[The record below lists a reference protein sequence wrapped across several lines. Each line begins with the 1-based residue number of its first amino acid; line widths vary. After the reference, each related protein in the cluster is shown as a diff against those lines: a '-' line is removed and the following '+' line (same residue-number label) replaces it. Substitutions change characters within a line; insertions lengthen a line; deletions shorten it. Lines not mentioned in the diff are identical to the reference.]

1 MLKQLTLI
9 ALFFAVISAE
19 ALPADLQAGEFVL
32 VNTKEDKQYVGKASE
47 LDGLEVATLELVN
60 THVNLYLNEKLDK
73 ELDGLVAG
81 SFELVNN
88 KGTQDALFVDDLKE
102 LSAVNTN
109 EAQESATNDDL
120 EGLLPGTFELVN
132 STNMT

>member
-1 MLKQLTLI
+1 
-9 ALFFAVISAE
+9 
-19 ALPADLQAGEFVL
+19 
-32 VNTKEDKQYVGKASE
+32 
-47 LDGLEVATLELVN
+47 LVN

-102 LSAVNTN
+102 LDAVNTN
-109 EAQESATNDDL
+109 EAQESATADDL
-120 EGLLPGTFELVN
+120 EGLIPGTFELVN